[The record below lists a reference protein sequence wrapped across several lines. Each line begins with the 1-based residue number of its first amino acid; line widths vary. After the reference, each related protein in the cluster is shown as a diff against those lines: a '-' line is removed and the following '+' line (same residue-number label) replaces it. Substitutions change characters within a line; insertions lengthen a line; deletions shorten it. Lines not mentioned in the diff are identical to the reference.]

1 MVMVMRKNIRSLTP
15 DDRKAFVNALLTL
28 KAEGRYDKY
37 VHWHHHVMQPAVL
50 SFEPY
55 DANYRNGAHRGPA
68 FLPWHREFLLQLE
81 TELRSIDASVSI
93 PYWNWTEDTNNPAES
108 VIWADDF
115 MGGNGIEADQW
126 RVATGPFA
134 HKNGQWPV
142 PDYSEE
148 ELPGPGLKRSFGQFL
163 PTLPTPAD
171 LQLALREGFYDSTLA
186 N

>member
-1 MVMVMRKNIRSLTP
+1 MVMAMRKNIRSLTP

-37 VHWHHHVMQPAVL
+37 VHWHHNVMQPAVL

-142 PDYSEE
+142 PD
-148 ELPGPGLKRSFGQFL
+148 
-163 PTLPTPAD
+163 
-171 LQLALREGFYDSTLA
+171 
-186 N
+186 